1 MITDATIAAVRQKAR
16 IEKVVGAVVR
26 LARSGRAMKGLCPFH
41 KEKSPSFYVNPEK
54 GSFHC
59 FGCGKHGSSI
69 DFVMETESLT
79 FPDAVRLLAEQE
91 GIEVEEGGTEQERSL
106 EQAKRRARDEIY
118 DVMRIA
124 ALYFIQQLDGAKIA
138 RDELQRRKLDVAD
151 GEVAAALA
159 AFHVGYAPSG
169 WDGLTSYLRAQGISP
184 ALGESAG
191 LLLPRK
197 GGGGHYDRFRHRLM
211 FAVCDLQ
218 GRPIAFSGRILPDE
232 AGVVDKETGKYM
244 NSPETAI
251 YRKADHLF
259 GLYQARQA
267 IREEGEAVIVEGN
280 FDVVSLHARGVRHVV
295 APLGTAFTEHQ
306 AALLHRFTEKAILF
320 FDGDG
325 AGKRAVRAS
334 AEPAAKAGLTLL
346 VAPTPHGKDPDE
358 LAQERGAAGV
368 RSLLSRARGILE
380 AQIDHEI
387 AETSNLL
394 DAQAAAS
401 CARRIRSLLD
411 QEDDL
416 LVRALATRYADEATR
431 RLAPPSTEAY
441 KRFAQILGRPFSPRI
456 DLPRASSQLDQVLWG
471 MLGPM
476 IDYPACAKTPE
487 VTAGLPSLPQAAQ
500 DMVASLQNGDDEL
513 AISDPVLAQAV
524 RQRAAAPEHDNELDA
539 MTECLANLQK
549 LLARPDAPAR
559 NVRRCSSAVERQ
571 AVAASSVKDWLRLR
585 RERTTTSA

>member
-1 MITDATIAAVRQKAR
+1 MITDATIAAVRQQAR

-26 LARSGRAMKGLCPFH
+26 LARSGRSMKGLCPFH
-41 KEKSPSFYVNPEK
+41 KEKSPSFYVHPEK

-79 FPDAVRLLAEQE
+79 FPEAVRLLAEQE
-91 GIEVEEGGTEQERSL
+91 GIEVEEGGSEQERSAD
-106 EQAKRRARDEIY
+106 QAKKRARDEIY

-124 ALYFIQQLDGAKIA
+124 AGYFVQQLDGAKIA
-138 RDELQRRKLDVAD
+138 REELARRKLDPAEQ
-151 GEVAAALA
+151 EVAEALA
-159 AFHVGYAPSG
+159 AFHVGYAPAA

-184 ALGESAG
+184 VLGESAG

-267 IREEGEAVIVEGN
+267 IRQEGEAVVVEGN
-280 FDVVSLHARGVRHVV
+280 FDVVSLHARGIRHVV

-306 AALLHRFTEKAILF
+306 ASLLHRFTQKAILF
-320 FDGDG
+320 FDGDS

-346 VAPTPHGKDPDE
+346 VAPTPEGKDPDD

-368 RSLLSRARGILE
+368 RALLSRARGILE
-380 AQIDHEI
+380 AKIDHELS
-387 AETSNLL
+387 TTTML
-394 DAQAAAS
+394 DAKAAAS
-401 CARRIRSLLD
+401 CARRVRTLLD
-411 QEDDL
+411 AEDDL

-431 RLAPPSTEAY
+431 RLAPPGTQAY
-441 KRFAQILGRPFSPRI
+441 QRFAQVLGRPFPPRV
-456 DLPRASSQLDQVLWG
+456 DLPTSSELDPVLWG
-471 MLGPM
+471 VLGPM
-476 IDYPACAKTPE
+476 LDYPSCAQAPD
-487 VTAGLPSLPQAAQ
+487 VAAALPSLPQAAQ
-500 DMVASLQNGDDEL
+500 DMIAALTSGADEME
-513 AISDPVLAQAV
+513 ISDPVLAQAV
-524 RQRAAAPEHDNELDA
+524 RQRASAPQHDNELDA
-539 MTECLANLQK
+539 LTECLANLKK
-549 LLARPDAPAR
+549 LLARPDVLGPR
-559 NVRRCSSAVERQ
+559 NLRRCSSAVERQ
-571 AVAASSVKDWLRLR
+571 AIAASAVRDWLRLR
-585 RERTTTSA
+585 RERTTA